1 VNDGDGDGDTIN
13 TGAGA
18 DNIFVNDGAVGA
30 ADVITIDGGDDSDVL
45 TVSGTNDFSGSPAF
59 VGIETI
65 EVNSNVT
72 FTVDQIA
79 AAGAAIVVAAGGSGE
94 HAITLIGSGSVS
106 LTALM
111 GITSLTVSSGVK
123 VTLSDDAVADLIA
136 TFDTANNLGFSAGLI
151 LLQEAEVLVSAAGRT
166 WLANATNGVVTATI
180 FDGAIAATLASIGNF
195 DVNDDVITFTTTDT
209 SANASD
215 LVALDAKLATFTTT
229 TVATITE
236 AAATIGTDAATVLA
250 ALAIVPDAA
259 LTITGVISLA
269 NLDLIADATAGVV
282 TATVSDGDLTTLAG
296 LSTSATDVIT
306 VTVNN
311 AVAISGTAD
320 EVMAALGTV
329 DTLVVAATATVTVT
343 DQVTLAQ
350 LVAINAATTGAI
362 TLDVTNGALSGS
374 VADLTDAFAGTIT
387 EYTGVLIATDQVTG
401 ITFTGTTGSDT
412 ITGSFGNDNLDG
424 GTGSDTITGSTG
436 DDTIIGGTGDDDL
449 DGGTGNDN
457 IDGGTGNDTITGG
470 LGDDTIIG
478 GTGVDT
484 IIGGAGNDDLTG
496 GTGADIFTFT
506 ATANG
511 LDTIRDFTFSGDVDV
526 LDLDAIITGG
536 VYDNGTAVVDGSK
549 GAIALAD
556 VNNKFVY
563 FQVTDV
569 GTATINETELFA
581 GGEFAGEGTA
591 AGIEFILAVGE
602 ASGTDGVKLYQV
614 TDGADTDDMVI
625 TQISLIEGISLAN
638 ILTANLDVA

>member
-1 VNDGDGDGDTIN
+1 
-13 TGAGA
+13 
-18 DNIFVNDGAVGA
+18 
-30 ADVITIDGGDDSDVL
+30 
-45 TVSGTNDFSGSPAF
+45 
-59 VGIETI
+59 
-65 EVNSNVT
+65 
-72 FTVDQIA
+72 
-79 AAGAAIVVAAGGSGE
+79 
-94 HAITLIGSGSVS
+94 
-106 LTALM
+106 M
-111 GITSLTVSSGVK
+111 
-123 VTLSDDAVADLIA
+123 
-136 TFDTANNLGFSAGLI
+136 
-151 LLQEAEVLVSAAGRT
+151 
-166 WLANATNGVVTATI
+166 
-180 FDGAIAATLASIGNF
+180 
-195 DVNDDVITFTTTDT
+195 
-209 SANASD
+209 
-215 LVALDAKLATFTTT
+215 
-229 TVATITE
+229 
-236 AAATIGTDAATVLA
+236 
-250 ALAIVPDAA
+250 
-259 LTITGVISLA
+259 
-269 NLDLIADATAGVV
+269 
-282 TATVSDGDLTTLAG
+282 
-296 LSTSATDVIT
+296 
-306 VTVNN
+306 
-311 AVAISGTAD
+311 
-320 EVMAALGTV
+320 
-329 DTLVVAATATVTVT
+329 
-343 DQVTLAQ
+343 
-350 LVAINAATTGAI
+350 
-362 TLDVTNGALSGS
+362 
-374 VADLTDAFAGTIT
+374 ADLTDAFAGTIT

-401 ITFTGTTGSDT
+401 ITFTGTTGPDT

-424 GTGSDTITGSTG
+424 GTGPDTITGSTG

-511 LDTIRDFTFSGDVDV
+511 LDTIRDFTVGGEVDV

-536 VYDNGTAVVDGSK
+536 VYDNGTAVVDGSTD
-549 GAIALAD
+549 AIALTD